1 MQNNL
6 AEVKHLKK
14 ILAEEEVLVKIRYL
28 LFPLICLLPHF
39 RCILID

>member
-1 MQNNL
+1 MAYSAVKICFDCLQNNL

-28 LFPLICLLPHF
+28 LFP
-39 RCILID
+39 